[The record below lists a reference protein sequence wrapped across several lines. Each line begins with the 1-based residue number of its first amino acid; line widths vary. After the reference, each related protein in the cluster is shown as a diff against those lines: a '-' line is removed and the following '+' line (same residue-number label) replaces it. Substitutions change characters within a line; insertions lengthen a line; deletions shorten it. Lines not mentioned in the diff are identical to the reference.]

1 MSTHQIFVNLPV
13 ADLPAATAFY
23 EALGYS
29 TNPLFSDENA
39 TCVVLSKCLYIML
52 LVKPF
57 FSTFTDKEI
66 IDARTHVQVLNALG
80 LDSREEVDE
89 WAERALAA
97 GGTEPKAAQDLG
109 FMYSRHIADLE
120 GHMWEPMWMDPAA
133 AAGGPGEV
141 PSAV

>member
-1 MSTHQIFVNLPV
+1 MATNQIFVNLSV

-23 EALGYS
+23 ESLGYVK
-29 TNPLFSDENA
+29 NPLFSDENA
-39 TCVVLSKCLYIML
+39 TCIVLSDSLYIML

-66 IDARTHVQVLNALG
+66 IDAHTHVQVLNALG
-80 LDSREEVDE
+80 LDSRGEVDE

-97 GGTEPKAAQDLG
+97 GGSEPRPAQDYG
-109 FMYSRHIADLE
+109 FMYSRDIADLD
-120 GHMWEPMWMDPAA
+120 GHVWEPMWMDPDAA
-133 AAGGPGEV
+133 ANGPGEV